1 MKTILITED
10 NDSNY
15 LLMTYILKNKYNYVR
30 ATDGQNAVD
39 MVRKGGIDLVLMDL
53 KMPMM
58 DGLTA
63 TRLIK
68 QDFPLLP
75 VVAVT
80 ANAFETDRETAL
92 SAGCD
97 DFLSKPVSS
106 EVCLR
111 MIAKYVGE

>member
-1 MKTILITED
+1 MKTILVTED

-30 ATDGQNAVD
+30 ACDGQEAVD
-39 MVRKGGIDLVLMDL
+39 MVEKGGIDLVLMDL

-58 DGLTA
+58 DGVTA
-63 TRLIK
+63 TGIIK
-68 QDFPLLP
+68 QQHPALP
-75 VVAVT
+75 IVAVT
-80 ANAFETDRETAL
+80 ANAFDTDREMAL
-92 SAGCD
+92 KAGCD

-111 MIAKYVGE
+111 MIEKYIG